1 MANEQYKLTFTDLF
15 NYPKGTEFYV
25 NGEDKMIVSLFTD
38 NKYLYYRENTGMGFY
53 TDWKDVFISNKWV
66 NEYFYVVKE
75 C

>member
-1 MANEQYKLTFTDLF
+1 
-15 NYPKGTEFYV
+15 
-25 NGEDKMIVSLFTD
+25 MIVSLFTD
-38 NKYLYYRENTGMGFY
+38 NKYLYYREFTGLGFY